1 MRFLVEQYLI
11 EKNNDISSFSELPE
25 DVVITF
31 NSLSDNQKLKYA
43 MKIAKNYSKTHS
55 LAYAEPILARS
66 IAENGIEIADNPFLA
81 YIDRVTR
88 NGGVAKRLSTEV
100 ATYIDYF
107 LNNGDISAKSK
118 WLYNT
123 NFYAE
128 SDKDVIYKLKAFVY
142 ATNRKYQQNA
152 NRQITPELFQDKN
165 GHTLSAA
172 DIKKVMSRITITQGE
187 ELTIQNAL
195 NKKYGYKDI
204 NNPNNEKQIKDF
216 CKKLI
221 RSSKNYTQDMETQI
235 DKLSMK
241 DLVRIPIN
249 AVTTNSVAVGLT
261 NFLQGKTTLVDTTK
275 SGKRKQGLDFQQLA
289 KRFNKSE
296 QDVKTIVDDAA
307 EKMKADLVSG
317 LINLGFGQK
326 DATRRV
332 EAVYREGASFE
343 DLFRECLIDGTS
355 DN

>member
-1 MRFLVEQYLI
+1 
-11 EKNNDISSFSELPE
+11 
-25 DVVITF
+25 
-31 NSLSDNQKLKYA
+31 
-43 MKIAKNYSKTHS
+43 
-55 LAYAEPILARS
+55 
-66 IAENGIEIADNPFLA
+66 
-81 YIDRVTR
+81 
-88 NGGVAKRLSTEV
+88 
-100 ATYIDYF
+100 
-107 LNNGDISAKSK
+107 
-118 WLYNT
+118 
-123 NFYAE
+123 
-128 SDKDVIYKLKAFVY
+128 
-142 ATNRKYQQNA
+142 
-152 NRQITPELFQDKN
+152 
-165 GHTLSAA
+165 
-172 DIKKVMSRITITQGE
+172 
-187 ELTIQNAL
+187 
-195 NKKYGYKDI
+195 
-204 NNPNNEKQIKDF
+204 
-216 CKKLI
+216 
-221 RSSKNYTQDMETQI
+221 METQI